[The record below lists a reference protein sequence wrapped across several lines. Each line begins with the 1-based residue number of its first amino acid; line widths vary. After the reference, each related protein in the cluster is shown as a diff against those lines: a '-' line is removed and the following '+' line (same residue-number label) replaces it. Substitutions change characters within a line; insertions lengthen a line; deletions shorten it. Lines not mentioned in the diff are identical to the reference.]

1 MLCRHHVRCWL
12 RHVRR
17 WSRLWLLWARR
28 ICGQERGM
36 WLRLRSIDFGG
47 IFVLGFRTSSKL
59 EHGHITLIRRRT
71 RALPLWVSGLGRT
84 FVSYVRFGIRAF
96 ARAPR
101 ECLHTCARLGS
112 PRAVSAASAWVSRAC
127 IAIRWRRHHEGRAH
141 ATYARFIGCWLCS
154 VRHII
159 HVFSRCPHKK
169 KKKSATCHT
178 TRQVE
183 RQWR

>member
-1 MLCRHHVRCWL
+1 M
-12 RHVRR
+12 
-17 WSRLWLLWARR
+17 
-28 ICGQERGM
+28 
-36 WLRLRSIDFGG
+36 
-47 IFVLGFRTSSKL
+47 LGFRTSSKL

-169 KKKSATCHT
+169 KRNPQRVTQLDKSNVSGASLLTGT
-178 TRQVE
+178 IEAPRV
-183 RQWR
+183 RYGSIPP